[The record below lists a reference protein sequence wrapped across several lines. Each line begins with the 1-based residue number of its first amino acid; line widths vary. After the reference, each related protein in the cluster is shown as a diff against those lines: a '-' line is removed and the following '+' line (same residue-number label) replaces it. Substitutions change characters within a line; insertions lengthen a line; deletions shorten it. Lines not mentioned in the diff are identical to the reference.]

1 MLSVK
6 HYFVCANSSAG
17 FWNFFPEALEP
28 MERVYILKGGP
39 GTGKS
44 TLMKRLGTYL
54 WEKGEDVDYIH
65 CSSDPASLDGV
76 LFRRQKLAVVDGT
89 APHIIEPTAPGAKE
103 EYLNLGTL
111 WDSKKLIPHRGEI
124 LRYQDWISNCYTG
137 VYRFLAEAKEIHDKW
152 ERVYRENT
160 DYQRLNQ
167 LTQEF
172 LDQVFSEA
180 PENPEKGQVS
190 HRFFGALTK
199 DGSVHFLESLLAGVK
214 TRCFIKG
221 RPGTGKS
228 TLMKKLLAKAEEQGL
243 SAEVYHCSLDPASLD
258 MVILPELSFGV
269 FDATE
274 PHELFP
280 DRETDWI
287 LDLYE
292 GAVRPGTD
300 EENYELLSLFRR
312 EYQEKINCAR
322 AFLREAKAY
331 HDDLE
336 EIYGKAMDFS
346 GMDGIYRDVLEN
358 WRPCFVAS
366 ARQDNHIHKV

>member
-1 MLSVK
+1 MRSVK

-17 FWNFFPEALEP
+17 FWNFFPETLEP

-44 TLMKRLGTYL
+44 TLMQRLGTYL

-76 LFRRQKLAVVDGT
+76 LFPGRKVAVVDGT
-89 APHIIEPTAPGAKE
+89 SPHVIEPTAPGAKE
-103 EYLNLGTL
+103 EYVNLGVL
-111 WDSKKLIPHRGEI
+111 WDSKKLIPNRDEI
-124 LRYQDWISNCYTG
+124 LRYKEWIANCYTE
-137 VYRFLAEAKEIHDKW
+137 VYGFLGSAKEIHDRW
-152 ERVYRENT
+152 EKVYRENT
-160 DYQRLNQ
+160 DYALLNQ
-167 LTQEF
+167 LSQDF
-172 LDQVFSEA
+172 LGQVLEKV
-180 PENPEKGQVS
+180 PQKTGKGQVF
-190 HRFFGALTK
+190 HRFFGALSK
-199 DGSVHFLESLLAGVK
+199 DGSVNFLESLLAGVK

-228 TLMKKLLAKAEEQGL
+228 TLLKKLAEGARAKGL
-243 SAEVYHCSLDPASLD
+243 CTEVYHCSLDPESLD
-258 MVILPELSFGV
+258 MVVIPELSFAV

-280 DRETDWI
+280 DRKTDWI

-292 GAVRPGTD
+292 GAVCPGTD
-300 EENYELLSLFRR
+300 EENFELLSLFRR
-312 EYQEKINCAR
+312 EYQEKINLAR
-322 AFLREAKAY
+322 ACLREAKAY

-346 GMDGIYRDVLEN
+346 GMNEVFRELVEEISRQSSTAARDESL
-358 WRPCFVAS
+358 PL
-366 ARQDNHIHKV
+366 

>member
-1 MLSVK
+1 MRSVK

-17 FWNFFPEALEP
+17 FRNFFPETLEP
-28 MERVYILKGGP
+28 MERVYIIKGGP

-65 CSSDPASLDGV
+65 CSSDPDSLDGV
-76 LFRRQKLAVVDGT
+76 LFRGSKVAVVDGT

-103 EYLNLGTL
+103 EYVNLGHL
-111 WDSKKLIPHRGEI
+111 WDSKKLIPHRDEI
-124 LRYQDWISNCYTG
+124 LQYQGWISNCYTG
-137 VYRFLAEAKEIHDKW
+137 VYRFLGSAKEIHDRW
-152 ERVYRENT
+152 EKVYRENT
-160 DYQRLNQ
+160 DYALLNQ
-167 LTQEF
+167 LTEDF
-172 LDQVFSEA
+172 LGQVLGKA
-180 PENPEKGQVS
+180 PEKPGKGEVS
-190 HRFFGALTK
+190 HRFFGALSK
-199 DGSVHFLESLLAGVK
+199 DGSVHFLESLLAGVE

-228 TLMKKLLAKAEEQGL
+228 TLMKKLAERAREKGL
-243 SAEVYHCSLDPASLD
+243 CTEVYHCSLDPDSLD
-258 MVILPELSFGV
+258 MVVLPELSFGV

-300 EENYELLSLFRR
+300 QENFELLSLYQR
-312 EYQEKINCAR
+312 EYREKINLAR
-322 AFLREAKAY
+322 ACLREAKAY
-331 HDDLE
+331 HNDLE

-346 GMDGIYRDVLEN
+346 GMDEIFEELKRE
-358 WRPCFVAS
+358 
-366 ARQDNHIHKV
+366 IEEM